1 MLKLIRSSLATTA
14 LAMTPFLLSGCGP
27 DDSNNKRAA
36 VAVTALLFFIVSMA
50 VGQLKANRAASG
62 RAA

>member
-1 MLKLIRSSLATTA
+1 MIKQLRNSLCTTT

-27 DDSNNKRAA
+27 DNGDNKRVA

-50 VGQLKANRAASG
+50 VGQLKAPRGSSG
-62 RAA
+62 RTA